1 MRLYTHTGDE
11 FILGVRCTP
20 STDGEDAPGGEDSN
34 SLYWRYAFLQPTSS
48 IAAPPNALRQ
58 HVNV

>member
-11 FILGVRCTP
+11 FTLGVRCTP
-20 STDGEDAPGGEDSN
+20 STAGDDASGGDDS
-34 SLYWRYAFLQPTSS
+34 SSRHWRYAFLQPTIS
-48 IAAPPNALRQ
+48 IAAAPNALRQ